1 MPRFKMN
8 VFLISENTEGE
19 IFTNEFKMI
28 CFVRNSYDDQE
39 VADRA
44 GEITNDYILK
54 SKNNVLF
61 GSCFYSARKDDKPYN
76 WEMFSFKDKGLDE
89 KYTERDLRH
98 MIKLYTPIE
107 YIKKFK
113 LFSKKE
119 MLTNNKRKLH

>member
-1 MPRFKMN
+1 MARANLSTHLESPKVSRPGVHAK
-8 VFLISENTEGE
+8 T
-19 IFTNEFKMI
+19 
-28 CFVRNSYDDQE
+28 RNS
-39 VADRA
+39 
-44 GEITNDYILK
+44 NNKK
-54 SKNNVLF
+54 SKNYVLF

-107 YIKKFK
+107 YIKKFR

>member
-28 CFVRNSYDDQE
+28 CFVRDSYDNQE

-44 GEITNDYILK
+44 DKITKDYILK
-54 SKNNVLF
+54 SKNPVLF
-61 GSCFYSARKDDKPYN
+61 GSCFYSARKNDKPHN
-76 WEMFSFKDKGLDE
+76 WEMISFKDNCLEE

-107 YIKKFK
+107 YIKKFR

-119 MLTNNKRKLH
+119 MLTNNKQKLH